1 METENAWIRFMKS
14 GKVSDYLTFVDSC
27 KENKISDGQSNSFY
41 NRGTCN
47 KGNECRGE

>member
-1 METENAWIRFMKS
+1 MENAWIRFMKS